1 MADIDR
7 LARLEGELWARR
19 VRDQLVRWDGPLQM
33 DWPGR
38 TAEAHTLASMLTANE
53 RIRERLAKV
62 IQERAADVWQALN
75 DNVT

>member
-1 MADIDR
+1 MVDLER

-19 VRDQLVRWDGPLQM
+19 IRDQLVRWDGPLQM

-38 TAEAHTLASMLTANE
+38 AAEAHTLASTLTANA
-53 RIRERLAKV
+53 RTRERLAKV

-75 DNVT
+75 DAVT